1 MPATL
6 DGKKMEVP
14 ARKLLLGV
22 VLRKAGKVRAM
33 GKRGAFVFSRRRRH
47 TRFDCDWSSDVCSSD
62 LVIVSI
68 QKQLEQT
75 VGGSAKGIL
84 YLSGERSSDAGLK
97 FLGALTDGISL
108 PLTLEGAKRI
118 IDASALTGWGRTE
131 IVQFDPERGR
141 FTVARHNS
149 PIAQAYGPSK
159 KPVCHFLAGWM
170 AGIGRLL
177 VGKELLCEELSC
189 AAQGHD
195 RCEFELQPMPMA

>member
-1 MPATL
+1 MPA
-6 DGKKMEVP
+6 
-14 ARKLLLGV
+14 RN
-22 VLRKAGKVRAM
+22 RKASTINPQMDLAELDPQEAGELLAAALHPDPKSGILRLSDQACLILRAE
-33 GKRGAFVFSRRRRH
+33 
-47 TRFDCDWSSDVCSSD
+47 
-62 LVIVSI
+62 VIVSI
-68 QKQLEQT
+68 QRQLEQT

-84 YLSGERSSDAGLK
+84 YLAGERSSDTGLK
-97 FLGALTDGISL
+97 FLGALTGGVPL
-108 PLTLEGAKRI
+108 PLTMDGAKRI

-131 IVQFDPERGR
+131 IMHFDPDRGR

-149 PIAQAYGPSK
+149 PIAKAYGPSK

-189 AAQGHD
+189 AAQGHE

>member
-1 MPATL
+1 MDLAEL
-6 DGKKMEVP
+6 DSQE
-14 ARKLLLGV
+14 ASELLAAALHPDPKSGI
-22 VLRKAGKVRAM
+22 LRL
-33 GKRGAFVFSRRRRH
+33 
-47 TRFDCDWSSDVCSSD
+47 SDQPC
-62 LVIVSI
+62 LILRPEVIVSI

-84 YLSGERSSDAGLK
+84 YLAGERSSDTGLK
-97 FLGALTDGISL
+97 FLGALTSGVSE
-108 PLTLEGAKRI
+108 PLTMDGAKRI

-131 IVQFDPERGR
+131 IIHFDPDRGR

-149 PIAQAYGPSK
+149 PIAKAYGPSK

-177 VGKELLCEELSC
+177 VGKELLCEELAC
-189 AAQGHD
+189 VAQGHD

>member
-1 MPATL
+1 MPAR
-6 DGKKMEVP
+6 D
-14 ARKLLLGV
+14 
-22 VLRKAGKVRAM
+22 RKASTISPQMDLAEIGPEEARELLAAALHPDPKSGILRL
-33 GKRGAFVFSRRRRH
+33 
-47 TRFDCDWSSDVCSSD
+47 SDQPC
-62 LVIVSI
+62 LILRPEVIVSI

-84 YLSGERSSDAGLK
+84 YLAGERSSDAGLK
-97 FLGALTDGISL
+97 FLGALTGGVSL
-108 PLTLEGAKRI
+108 PLTMDGAKRV

-131 IVQFDPERGR
+131 IIHFDPDRGR

-159 KPVCHFLAGWM
+159 KPVCHFLAGWI

-177 VGKELLCEELSC
+177 VGKELLCEEISC

-195 RCEFELQPMPMA
+195 RCEFELQPMPLA

>member
-1 MPATL
+1 MPAR
-6 DGKKMEVP
+6 D
-14 ARKLLLGV
+14 
-22 VLRKAGKVRAM
+22 RKASTINPQM
-33 GKRGAFVFSRRRRH
+33 
-47 TRFDCDWSSDVCSSD
+47 D
-62 LVIVSI
+62 LAEMDPQEARELLSAALNPDPKSGILRLADQPCLILRPEVIVSI

-84 YLSGERSSDAGLK
+84 YLAGERSSETGLK
-97 FLGALTDGISL
+97 FLGALTSGVSL
-108 PLTLEGAKRI
+108 PLTMEGAKRI

-131 IVQFDPERGR
+131 IIHFDSDRGR

-149 PIAQAYGPSK
+149 PIAKAYGPSK

-177 VGKELLCEELSC
+177 VGKELLCDEISC

>member
-1 MPATL
+1 MPAR
-6 DGKKMEVP
+6 D
-14 ARKLLLGV
+14 RKVFTINPQMDLAEMDPQAAHELLLA
-22 VLRKAGKVRAM
+22 VLHPDPKSGILRL
-33 GKRGAFVFSRRRRH
+33 
-47 TRFDCDWSSDVCSSD
+47 SDQPC
-62 LVIVSI
+62 LLLRPEVIVSI

-84 YLSGERSSDAGLK
+84 YLAGERSSDAGLK
-97 FLGALTDGISL
+97 FLGALTSGVSV

-131 IVQFDPERGR
+131 IIHFDPERGR

-149 PIAQAYGPSK
+149 PIAKAYGPSK

-177 VGKELLCEELSC
+177 VAKELLCEEISC
-189 AAQGHD
+189 MAQGQD
-195 RCEFELQPMPMA
+195 RCEFELQPMPTA

>member
-1 MPATL
+1 MPARDRKASTISPQMDL
-6 DGKKMEVP
+6 AGMDPDE
-14 ARKLLLGV
+14 ARELLAAALTPDTKSGILLLSNQPCLI
-22 VLRKAGKVRAM
+22 LRAE
-33 GKRGAFVFSRRRRH
+33 
-47 TRFDCDWSSDVCSSD
+47 
-62 LVIVSI
+62 VIVSI

-97 FLGALTDGISL
+97 FLGGLTNGIPM

-131 IVQFDPERGR
+131 ILHFDPEKGR

-149 PIAQAYGPSK
+149 PIANAYGPSK

-177 VGKELLCEELSC
+177 VGKELLCEEISC
-189 AAQGHD
+189 MAQGHE

>member
-1 MPATL
+1 MPARDRKSSTL
-6 DGKKMEVP
+6 SAQLDLAGMGPEE
-14 ARKLLLGV
+14 ARELLAAALHPDPKSGILLLADQPCLI
-22 VLRKAGKVRAM
+22 LRPE
-33 GKRGAFVFSRRRRH
+33 
-47 TRFDCDWSSDVCSSD
+47 
-62 LVIVSI
+62 VIVSI

-84 YLSGERSSDAGLK
+84 YLAGERSSDAGLK
-97 FLGALTDGISL
+97 FLGALTSGVSA
-108 PLTLEGAKRI
+108 PLTMDGAKRI

-131 IVQFDPERGR
+131 IIHFDPDRGR

-149 PIAQAYGPSK
+149 PIANAYGPSK
-159 KPVCHFLAGWM
+159 KPVCHFIAGWM

-177 VGKELLCEELSC
+177 VGKELLCEEISC